1 VDAELH
7 LESVLRCRR
16 ALSCMDVASSGKR
29 FCPGLGRLVT
39 FDQNLDSTIECHLQV
54 FALAHVVR
62 FSDVKL

>member
-1 VDAELH
+1 
-7 LESVLRCRR
+7 
-16 ALSCMDVASSGKR
+16 MDVASSGKR